1 MSTAYYRMDLYER
14 RLEEVCMF
22 QTKLWCYQSSYSKFI
37 GIVCLYSC
45 LQGKMNYIMASFVK
59 ESPCVKDQ
67 GFITFTW
74 STVSKFLAGIFAAS
88 LFVSLPDCVLHFD
101 RELANVF
108 LGKLSTG
115 YQDFF
120 FLVNFKQKCY
130 CTIFNFTES
139 PKIILLPFLNQR
151 QYCKLQGATR
161 LGLIV
166 RQIKHKALFPFVLHL
181 QENELDQISPGYDGW
196 LALATQSWLTTSRV
210 FFYRKLDLF
219 VNGLVK
225 PLPLHSPSPH
235 QPFTTQA
242 KPQDQLST
250 FTQLSLISLFLGTCN
265 KLLWLGHG
273 NNSHC
278 LCL

>member
-115 YQDFF
+115 YLDFF

-166 RQIKHKALFPFVLHL
+166 RQIKHKVLFPFVLHL
-181 QENELDQISPGYDGW
+181 QENELDQISPRYDGW
-196 LALATQSWLTTSRV
+196 LALATQPWLTTSRF

-242 KPQDQLST
+242 PRSIVHFYTTLTD
-250 FTQLSLISLFLGTCN
+250 LSLSRYL
-265 KLLWLGHG
+265 
-273 NNSHC
+273 
-278 LCL
+278 